1 MADNARDRSDGALTG
16 ATGDLLPP
24 DADDEFIPAERR
36 AVEDDAHQVA
46 VSGSMHRQADE
57 LRQGSDA
64 ATAGSGYGSGHGLAP
79 DDPNYAM
86 NEATYPE
93 PAGSPVDPVSG
104 TDERIDPEAD
114 RY

>member
-1 MADNARDRSDGALTG
+1 MTDEPRDRVDGALTG

-24 DADDEFIPAERR
+24 EADEAFVPAERR
-36 AVEDDAHQVA
+36 AIEDDAQQVA

-57 LRQGSDA
+57 LRQGADA
-64 ATAGSGYGSGHGLAP
+64 ATAGGGYGGSHGLAP

-86 NEATYPE
+86 SEATYPE
-93 PAGSPVDPVSG
+93 PASPPVDPVSG
-104 TDERIDPEAD
+104 SDERIDPAAD